1 MRKHPCPAII
11 DIEASGF
18 GAHSYPIEIGA
29 VNARGDRY
37 CALIQPQPDWTHWSE
52 QAQRIHG
59 IARELALNSGKPA
72 RQVCAELN
80 QFLGAITCYSDAWTH
95 DSPWLT
101 RLFFAGRTNPS
112 FHLSPIEL
120 IASEDQLLCWD
131 ETKQR
136 LQQQLAIRRHR
147 ASGDAYLIQQT
158 YLATRQLANCPTK
171 VAERRAA
178 GKGL

>member
-1 MRKHPCPAII
+1 MHKPACPAII

-18 GAHSYPIEIGA
+18 GAHSYPLEIGA
-29 VNARGDRY
+29 VNAKGERY
-37 CALIQPQPDWTHWSE
+37 CALIHPLADWNHWCE
-52 QAQRIHG
+52 GAAQIHG
-59 IARELALNSGKPA
+59 ITRELVEQRGKPV

-80 QFLGAITCYSDAWTH
+80 QFLGEITCYSDAWTH

-101 RLFFAGRTNPS
+101 RLYFGARCNPS

-120 IASEDQLLCWD
+120 IATEDQLLCWD
-131 ETKQR
+131 ETKRR
-136 LQQQLAIRRHR
+136 LQQQLGICRHR

-158 YLATRQLANCPTK
+158 YLASRQLAQCPRK
-171 VAERRAA
+171 IAELRAA